1 MLKVRDPT
9 VMASVGQQ
17 RDYVSDKQKRLSAL
31 HSHQHSTTTRQLTL
45 HSTSIYLQQGKVIIA
60 MIKISLFL
68 IERMFD
74 PLVGIVGRAVVV
86 DKGAV
91 GWIAGG
97 NDCGC
102 EVLQ

>member
-1 MLKVRDPT
+1 
-9 VMASVGQQ
+9 
-17 RDYVSDKQKRLSAL
+17 
-31 HSHQHSTTTRQLTL
+31 
-45 HSTSIYLQQGKVIIA
+45 